1 MQTFALEVIVS
12 IMIAFN
18 ELLKTLRYAVKNK
31 MIETLIPF
39 LVFYI

>member
-18 ELLKTLRYAVKNK
+18 ELLKTIRYAII
-31 MIETLIPF
+31 IEIIEILTPF